1 MMMETIVN
9 SLRMYQIKSK
19 DSEIKTYSLC
29 LANISKDFMPDD
41 MKKQTGLKGIVKVF
55 SANYNPFDTSNILD
69 IHTCLMKEM

>member
-1 MMMETIVN
+1 MLVLQNQENDFCQVCIMMMETIVN
-9 SLRMYQIKSK
+9 SLRIYQIKSK

-55 SANYNPFDTSNILD
+55 SAN
-69 IHTCLMKEM
+69 